1 MDHLRIDV
9 EYSVM
14 WLDALA
20 DVEFPGWGES
30 APTVRMRRGESIRL
44 VYATKEEFDR
54 EPWYLR
60 RDKHCA
66 AHLKPLV
73 FVFFAIRMIPQNSCE
88 EGVFGTLLFADKTI
102 TRISSAADRI
112 LAVILFYS
120 TTCQ

>member
-1 MDHLRIDV
+1 MDHLRIDI

-54 EPWYLR
+54 EPWFTLIELVQAGKLHADEAVVNRWVERVIEIPDEIRSPESLAR
-60 RDKHCA
+60 RQA
-66 AHLKPLV
+66 AIAASDHHLQP
-73 FVFFAIRMIPQNSCE
+73 N
-88 EGVFGTLLFADKTI
+88 
-102 TRISSAADRI
+102 
-112 LAVILFYS
+112 
-120 TTCQ
+120 